1 MSQLI
6 KVILQLQH
14 RQLAPTIKAQPLNPN
29 IAFEQ
34 TPFYLQRQLGEW
46 RRPVLALD
54 GGEPREYP
62 LRATVSSFG
71 AGGSNAHLIVEE
83 YEAPSPP
90 APASGP
96 AKEPHLMLFS
106 ADRKSTRLNSSHLCA
121 SRMPSHASKKKNTP

>member
-71 AGGSNAHLIVEE
+71 AGGSNAHLIVED
-83 YEAPSPP
+83 YEAPSPH
-90 APASGP
+90 APAGRSEERRVG
-96 AKEPHLMLFS
+96 KERGRTWKTWWS
-106 ADRKSTRLNSSHLCA
+106 AD
-121 SRMPSHASKKKNTP
+121 PEKK

>member
-62 LRATVSSFG
+62 LRATVSSVG
-71 AGGSNAHLIVEE
+71 AGGSNAPLIAAE
-83 YEAPSPP
+83 YEEPRTP
-90 APASGP
+90 APASG
-96 AKEPHLMLFS
+96 EGES
-106 ADRKSTRLNSSHLCA
+106 GG
-121 SRMPSHASKKKNTP
+121 